1 MKKHLLLTAVL
12 CLSCMACGQKTPE
25 KHIQKTNTTQRQK
38 NMDLSKITDETV
50 RNAVQALQNGD
61 QSWYSFFTDNPAMTD
76 DGNTV
81 DFKSFFAN
89 ALGKEKFLTIDRV
102 GDDGKEVYGNF
113 QAGKWGTFPVFFRFH
128 KNNEGKFDRLDIG
141 QAK

>member
-1 MKKHLLLTAVL
+1 MQYFIITAL
-12 CLSCMACGQKTPE
+12 FCLSCTACGQKTRE
-25 KHIQKTNTTQRQK
+25 RNTQKSNTTQNQK

-50 RNAVQALQNGD
+50 RQAVQALQDGD
-61 QSWYSFFTDNPAMTD
+61 QSWYTYFTENSVMTD

-81 DFKSFFAN
+81 DFKSFFSN
-89 ALGKEKFLTIDRV
+89 ALGKEKFLTIDKV
-102 GDDGKEVYGNF
+102 ENDGKNIYGNF